1 MKKSKILD
9 TVTAVLLTI
18 DLIAVVIL
26 SIFIVGSINGT
37 FIKDDKAVN
46 QDLGNI
52 LTGTV
57 EINIPKEFLELDG
70 EEFDYA
76 LTEEQKENGF
86 TDIKKNEDGSATYTI
101 KKKNYEKY
109 IQELRETAKQGID
122 ELTKDGSFASI
133 KGITYNNNLSKIT
146 ITADKNG
153 FENGLDSL
161 SVFSCGL
168 ASIMYQMFDID
179 APGKCTVEVKDSATG
194 EIFQTTVYPDALDS
208 E

>member
-1 MKKSKILD
+1 MKKSKVLD
-9 TVTAVLLTI
+9 TITAVLLSI
-18 DLIAVVIL
+18 DFIAVVIL
-26 SIFIVGSINGT
+26 SVFIIGSINGA

-70 EEFDYA
+70 EKFDYV

-86 TDIKKNEDGSATYTI
+86 TNIKKNEDGSATYTI

-109 IQELRETAKQGID
+109 IKELREAAKQGID

-133 KGITYNNNLSKIT
+133 KSITYNNNLSKIT
-146 ITADKNG
+146 ITADKNS